1 MKSAQAMLSQSTDV
15 LQMSEIQSIKGFL
28 MVVSFWFLL
37 VSFYFFS
44 ELTMTIFFYKITDSS
59 IGNHHLVIIL

>member
-1 MKSAQAMLSQSTDV
+1 MKSAHAMLSQSTDV
-15 LQMSEIQSIKGFL
+15 LQMSEIQCIKGFL

-37 VSFYFFS
+37 VSFYFFFG
-44 ELTMTIFFYKITDSS
+44 IDNDNFFYKITDSF